1 MPVHNT
7 NNLPESD
14 ARHHAL
20 NIAQSLR
27 EVAQHAAQDIA
38 KVKADEGREL
48 LQQTADR
55 LNEMAAML
63 EAYGVRAKQSSPG

>member
-1 MPVHNT
+1 MPVQDT
-7 NNLPESD
+7 NNLPQSD

-27 EVAQHAAQDIA
+27 EVAQHAAEDIV
-38 KVKADEGREL
+38 KVKAEEGRLL

-63 EAYGVRAKQSSPG
+63 EAYGVRAQQSSPG